1 MPAHPHHD
9 RPAIRTGEERRS
21 PVLKWLFAPLRLAY
35 KLWFGL
41 MFWLSLLV
49 LYVPFKLLL
58 RRPKGY
64 RAAFRLKRVWGAF
77 LHWAGLFPQ
86 HIIWR
91 GPLPEPPYVV
101 VSNHSSYIDI
111 VQMFNLVPHYFLMMG
126 KYELQRWPLF
136 RIFFKDM
143 DIAVNRG
150 SHVEAAKAFRR
161 AAKALDSG
169 ACVVL
174 FPEGTIPHTVPRMK
188 PFKDGA
194 FRLAIEKQV
203 PVVPVTF
210 LNHWRLFGDPEDLLS
225 RGHPGISR
233 AVVHPAVHTTGL
245 QDSDVVALRHRVFDL
260 IEAPLLEHEA
270 G

>member
-9 RPAIRTGEERRS
+9 RPAIRTGEERRN
-21 PVLKWLFAPLRLAY
+21 PVFKWLFAPLRLAY
-35 KLWFGL
+35 KLWFGIV
-41 MFWLSLLV
+41 FWLSLLV
-49 LYVPFKLLL
+49 LYIPFKLTLH
-58 RRPKGY
+58 RPSRY
-64 RAAFRLKRVWGAF
+64 RAAFRLKRVWGTF

-86 HIIWR
+86 HITWR

-101 VSNHSSYIDI
+101 VSNHGSYIDI

-260 IEAPLLEHEA
+260 IEAPLLQHEA